1 MEYYTTFLT
10 IASPQIEQLIQFY
23 KALFQQKPNPYIP
36 NKYAEFE
43 IKGGLKLGIFKPRVD
58 QELEFSQPQKSAMS
72 LCVEVEN
79 LEGAIAHLNSLGY
92 PPKTDIMTASHGREI
107 YAYDPDGNRLIL
119 HSSKN

>member
-79 LEGAIAHLNSLGY
+79 LESAIAQLNALGY
-92 PPKTDIMTASHGREI
+92 PPTTDIMIASHGREI
-107 YAYDPDGNRLIL
+107 YAYDPDGNRLIF
-119 HSSKN
+119 HSS